1 MSHKEGFTAKGL
13 TFEKLAFGFETAFS
27 LATREAGCFYPW
39 FTSKEKAMSRIC
51 AITGKRPVKG
61 RNIIHKGQSKKSGGI
76 GLQLVKQT
84 KRVFRPN
91 VQRRRVK
98 LPSGQVKRM
107 WVSVKAMK
115 AGLVQ
120 FG

>member
-1 MSHKEGFTAKGL
+1 MSHKEGFAAKGL

>member
-1 MSHKEGFTAKGL
+1 
-13 TFEKLAFGFETAFS
+13 
-27 LATREAGCFYPW
+27 
-39 FTSKEKAMSRIC
+39 MSRIC

-61 RNIIHKGQSKKSGGI
+61 RHIIHKGQSKKSGGI

-91 VQRRRVK
+91 LQRIRIK
-98 LPSGQVKRM
+98 LPSGQVKRV
-107 WVSVKAMK
+107 WVSVKAIK

-120 FG
+120 KA